1 MNKQIDGSLN
11 PTPLYMAIPCITH
24 HMQTVG
30 MKTCHWAAFL
40 STIPVTFETLTT
52 SKQATHALQIASYSN
67 TNQVANGMNVNKLVA
82 FIFSLAGISNSL
94 SFLKNKLSLI
104 SDISSQKL
112 DSRSQLSITNF
123 TTFASQFQQLKL
135 ASKLS

>member
-1 MNKQIDGSLN
+1 
-11 PTPLYMAIPCITH
+11 
-24 HMQTVG
+24 

-82 FIFSLAGISNSL
+82 FIFSLAGISNFL

-112 DSRSQLSITNF
+112 DSRS
-123 TTFASQFQQLKL
+123 
-135 ASKLS
+135 